1 MNITTLLRS
10 SALALA
16 LALSCATVSATNV
29 SKTSGDLSDPAF
41 WGGTLPTDT
50 IAFKCGVGNFTI
62 TRDVSFAGMY
72 LDWTNVKIDA
82 SANNPTIT
90 MTGPVDM
97 YTGRTFI
104 FKGGTYDF
112 GGTAAFNTGSWGDNH
127 FRNDRITLDGCVFTN
142 SSAINLQNN
151 NGPGCT
157 YTLQNGSGLYING
170 HLVFTPGSVS
180 GSGLSLSVLSGSTL
194 KCRRIVSDNVAVTR
208 DLPVVVS
215 GAGSSLVATGNP
227 SGENWTAF
235 GRKSNGV
242 RLVVDDGAHVDFTAN
257 GSGFYLGAEGSSQ
270 SNEVTVAGGST
281 AAFPYVYLGGWG
293 GTGRNVFRVLDGATV
308 SAWNF
313 HLGGDNANVRDNEL
327 VVSNATL
334 NVSSLFTDASKGSGA
349 TIRLQGANPKIN
361 ILSSSGGAGQFVNST
376 TIVFDVPLGGY
387 ATGPIVTAPNGGIW
401 GDSSTTFVVN
411 GLEENVRKLD
421 QKKIFWLMHSSTG
434 AQFNNSGLPIDLTPE
449 GEPAGRCTL
458 CTKAQLTASEQ
469 GLFPEADPRD
479 LFLRIKPVLSTTL
492 FIR

>member
-1 MNITTLLRS
+1 MNITAKTLRAT
-10 SALALA
+10 ALT
-16 LALSCATVSATNV
+16 LALSSATVSATNI
-29 SKTSGDLSDPAF
+29 SKTSGDLSDPVF
-41 WGGTLPTDT
+41 WGGTLPTDR
-50 IAFKCGVGNFTI
+50 IAFQCGGGNFTI
-62 TRDVSFAGMY
+62 GRDVSFAGMY
-72 LDWTNVKIDA
+72 LDWSVVKIDA

-90 MTGPVDM
+90 MTAPVDM
-97 YTGRTFI
+97 YKNRTFT

-112 GGTAAFNTGSWGDNH
+112 GGTAAFNTGSWADNR
-127 FRNDRITLDGCVFTN
+127 FNSDTITLDGCVFTN
-142 SSAINLQNN
+142 SAGINLQNN

-157 YTLQNGSGLYING
+157 YTLQNGSGLHING
-170 HLVFTPGSVS
+170 NLVFKPASVS

-235 GRKSNGV
+235 GRHSSGV

-281 AAFPYVYLGGWG
+281 ATFPYVYLGGWS
-293 GTGRNVFRVLDGATV
+293 GTGRNVFRVLGGSTV
-308 SAWNF
+308 SAWDF
-313 HLGGDNANVRDNEL
+313 HLGGANANVRDNEL

-334 NVSSLFTDASKGSGA
+334 NVSTLFTDASKGSGA

-401 GDSSTTFVVN
+401 GNSSTTFVVN
-411 GLEENVRKLD
+411 GLEENVRKLK
-421 QKKIFWLMHSSTG
+421 QNKILWLMHSSTG
-434 AQFNNSGLPIDLTPE
+434 AQFNDSGLPIDLTSE

-458 CTKAQLTASEQ
+458 CYKMHLTASEQ
-469 GLFPEADPRD
+469 ALFPEADFRD
-479 LFLRIKPVLSTTL
+479 LFLRIKPVLSTT
-492 FIR
+492 IIMR